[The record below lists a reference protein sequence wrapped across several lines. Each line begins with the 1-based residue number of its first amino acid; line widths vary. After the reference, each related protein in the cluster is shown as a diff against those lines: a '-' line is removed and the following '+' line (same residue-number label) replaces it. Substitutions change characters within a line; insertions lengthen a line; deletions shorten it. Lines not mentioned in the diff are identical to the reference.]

1 MNTLLNHSD
10 LNTTA
15 VESSTS
21 LWRASIGLVVVGFVL
36 SGALYSTASVSVAQL
51 IFPEQAN
58 GSLIERDGKIIGSS
72 LVGQQIKSAAYFQS
86 RPSASNYSVDGMSG
100 SNLAVSNPQLQ
111 KQIRERSIAF
121 AQSNQIGGAQVPDDM
136 ITASGSGIDPDIS
149 PEAAQLQIKRV
160 AQQRRLSEQE
170 VRQLVMQYTQTPQ
183 FGLYGEPR
191 VNVLKLNL
199 ALDQRSTQP
208 AR

>member
-1 MNTLLNHSD
+1 MNTLLNHPD

-72 LVGQQIKSAAYFQS
+72 LVGQQVKSAAYFQS

-160 AQQRRLSEQE
+160 AQQRRLGEQE

-199 ALDQRSTQP
+199 ALDQSSTQP

>member
-1 MNTLLNHSD
+1 MNTLLNHPD

-72 LVGQQIKSAAYFQS
+72 LVGQQIKSAAYFQP

-170 VRQLVMQYTQTPQ
+170 IHQLVMQYTQTPQ
-183 FGLYGEPR
+183 FGLYGKPR

>member
-1 MNTLLNHSD
+1 MNTLLNHPD
-10 LNTTA
+10 LHTTA

-121 AQSNQIGGAQVPDDM
+121 VQSNQIGGAQVPDDM

-160 AQQRRLSEQE
+160 AQQRRLGEQE

-183 FGLYGEPR
+183 FGLYGKPR